1 VSGDDSQTLG
11 VPGDTANRAIWWN
24 IGQYY
29 SLVMQ
34 FRITDPSPMFAV
46 SITAMVEPC
55 KW

>member
-1 VSGDDSQTLG
+1 V
-11 VPGDTANRAIWWN
+11 WWN

-34 FRITDPSPMFAV
+34 FRVTDASPTFTV
-46 SITAMVEPC
+46 DVTAMVEPC